1 MLRLKHV
8 CPETCF
14 RINKPTLSKPNKL
27 MSNSATPPPA
37 ARASNTPTAAELTP
51 DSLCEQAFEKDMERI
66 LHYQEKFPKLDT
78 AGMITKAMAE
88 REARKQVAF
97 DEKLKWAV
105 QVHAPRTDQAHSDD
119 GDGECTETPR
129 YKKRKRASPGSRAK
143 SAAKGSAPL
152 VLTEKFLSRIER
164 SVNNSTTRCASCLSL
179 IHHPAQTYSFCCRR
193 IEMKEEGGAPQN
205 HYVPNKIGK
214 GTAWRLHDEDSTVRL
229 WGRPDTLPTKCP
241 LQEVAFT
248 CLLCGGTPH
257 YSLQVDICRSLS
269 LSSLLLFIVGDAP

>member
-1 MLRLKHV
+1 MSAACPLKCNSGKSGGIWHPLGVLGRGGPFGGAVAALSGVRGCPGAQGAALFHGITSTSNHQIMLRLKHV

-97 DEKLKWAV
+97 D
-105 QVHAPRTDQAHSDD
+105 D
-119 GDGECTETPR
+119 C
-129 YKKRKRASPGSRAK
+129 
-143 SAAKGSAPL
+143 
-152 VLTEKFLSRIER
+152 
-164 SVNNSTTRCASCLSL
+164 TTRTALSVCGDD
-179 IHHPAQTYSFCCRR
+179 QTHCRR
-193 IEMKEEGGAPQN
+193 SA
-205 HYVPNKIGK
+205 
-214 GTAWRLHDEDSTVRL
+214 
-229 WGRPDTLPTKCP
+229 
-241 LQEVAFT
+241 
-248 CLLCGGTPH
+248 
-257 YSLQVDICRSLS
+257 LS
-269 LSSLLLFIVGDAP
+269 KK